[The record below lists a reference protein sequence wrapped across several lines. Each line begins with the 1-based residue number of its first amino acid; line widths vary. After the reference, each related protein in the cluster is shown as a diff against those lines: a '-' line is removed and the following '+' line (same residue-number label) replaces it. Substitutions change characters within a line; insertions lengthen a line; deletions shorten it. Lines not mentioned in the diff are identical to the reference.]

1 MSNDPGKADPHP
13 DRTDIVPIV
22 PPSDSGKARD
32 QADLRTDWFLQY
44 LVSLV
49 RNSPMEFGITL
60 QVSGML
66 VSGQLVS
73 HKTYFEGLAIALSE
87 GLEKFPDLADTF
99 KTGIPSFG
107 VTPANIESNVDIP
120 MPQFIHLK
128 NAKLINTA
136 GHDIPRGAGVWWRG
150 RISEVGGFI
159 LGTFSESS

>member
-87 GLEKFPDLADTF
+87 GLEKFPDLADTL
-99 KTGIPSFG
+99 
-107 VTPANIESNVDIP
+107 NIESNVDIP